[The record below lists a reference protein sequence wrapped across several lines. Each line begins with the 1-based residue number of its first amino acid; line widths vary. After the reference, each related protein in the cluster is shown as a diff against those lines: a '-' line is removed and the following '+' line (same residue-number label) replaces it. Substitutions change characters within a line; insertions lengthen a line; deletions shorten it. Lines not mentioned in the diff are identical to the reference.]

1 MLGAILSV
9 AATGFLIGG
18 LARLAI
24 PGPDPMPFWLTILIG
39 LGGAATGGGI
49 AALVIRPGTT
59 VDSGE
64 YFWILLASVA
74 AAAGLVAA
82 YRRFV
87 QGRPISGPEARR
99 FPTRGVGIARLRQ
112 RLTAMGVPIDRL
124 GGPPRA
130 AARPRAAKLAE
141 LDELHD
147 RGEITDEEYLRR
159 RKQLLR
165 EQP

>member
-1 MLGAILSV
+1 MLGAVLSIT
-9 AATGFLIGG
+9 ASGFLIGA

-39 LGGAATGGGI
+39 LGGAAIGGAI
-49 AALVIRPGTT
+49 TARLIRPGTT

-82 YRRFV
+82 YRRVV
-87 QGRPISGPEARR
+87 QGRPISGPEAKR

-112 RLTAMGVPIDRL
+112 RLSARGVRVVQIGSPTSASATRAERL
-124 GGPPRA
+124 A
-130 AARPRAAKLAE
+130 Q

-147 RGEITDEEYLRR
+147 RGDISEEEYLER
-159 RKQLLR
+159 RKQVLR
-165 EQP
+165 EHP

>member
-1 MLGAILSV
+1 MLGAIISV
-9 AATGFLIGG
+9 AATGFLIGA

-24 PGPDPMPFWLTILIG
+24 PGPDPMPLWLTILIG
-39 LGGAATGGGI
+39 LGGAATGGSI
-49 AALVIRPGTT
+49 AALLIQPGST
-59 VDSGE
+59 VDGGE

-99 FPTRGVGIARLRQ
+99 FPVRGVGIARLRR

-124 GGPPRA
+124 GDPRPTA
-130 AARPRAAKLAE
+130 ASPRAAKLAE
-141 LDELHD
+141 LDELHE
-147 RGEITDEEYLRR
+147 RGEIEEGEYLERR
-159 RKQLLR
+159 RQLLR
-165 EQP
+165 EEP